1 MAILKQKTYSGQI
14 IKVKYLSE
22 LSSFCHL
29 HTPGMLN
36 AFSGMSV
43 LCVGLLLFSSYF

>member
-22 LSSFCHL
+22 LPSFFRL
-29 HTPGMLN
+29 HTPGMVN

-43 LCVGLLLFSSYF
+43 LCVGLLQFSSYF